1 MGLSGKPSG
10 QISQLGPITFRH
22 VPITFLYVPPAFFKM
37 LF

>member
-10 QISQLGPITFRH
+10 QTIQICPITFLY
-22 VPITFLYVPPAFFKM
+22 VPITFLYVPPAFLKM